1 MIMSLNL
8 NFLFEPKSKLFTK
21 KGGDLHAWISTGI
34 HNDSNNSDLF
44 SVNNFNNNSPTLL
57 NKIID

>member
-8 NFLFEPKSKLFTK
+8 NFLFEPKSKSFTK
-21 KGGDLHAWISTGI
+21 NGGDIQAWISTRI